1 MVTVAPLGTH
11 SCMVCMLLTTMELPD
26 VVLMAASIVGFIAL
40 CKPLVGLVK
49 WVWAMFLRPPKN
61 LKEYGSWALVTGS
74 TDGIGKAMAF
84 ELASK
89 GLSLVLVGRNPSK
102 LKAVSNEIR
111 ERHGEQVEV
120 KSIVIDFAKFS
131 GEEIAA
137 FIKEGIEGTDV
148 GVLINNVGLAYPYA
162 RFFHEVDLELMGS
175 VMRVNIEGATWVT
188 RSVLPGML
196 EKKKGAII
204 NICSG
209 SVLLPSYPLVT
220 LYVAAKAYM
229 AMLSKSINL
238 EYQQYGIDVQ
248 CQFPLLVATKMAFI
262 KRSSFFV
269 PSPET
274 FSKASIRWFGYEHV
288 CVPYWPHCVQW
299 CLLRLLPNALWDW
312 CVLRHFLGVRK
323 RALVKAYKNNVVNQK
338 NP

>member
-1 MVTVAPLGTH
+1 
-11 SCMVCMLLTTMELPD
+11 MELPD
-26 VVLMAASIVGFIAL
+26 FVLMAASIVGFIAL

-49 WVWAMFLRPPKN
+49 WVWAMFSRPPKN

-89 GLSLVLVGRNPSK
+89 GLSLVLVGQNPSK
-102 LKAVSNEIR
+102 LKAVSNKIR

-137 FIKEGIEGTDV
+137 FIKEGIEGIDV
-148 GVLINNVGLAYPYA
+148 GVLINNVGLSYPYA

-188 RSVLPGML
+188 RSVLPRML

-220 LYVAAKAYM
+220 LYVAAKAYI
-229 AMLSKSINL
+229 AMLSKSLNL
-238 EYQQYGIDVQ
+238 EYQQYGIAVQ
-248 CQFPLLVATKMAFI
+248 CQRHSARQAYGGLDMSMYVCPIGHIVCSGAFYVYYRMHYGI
-262 KRSSFFV
+262 GVSCD
-269 PSPET
+269 T
-274 FSKASIRWFGYEHV
+274 
-288 CVPYWPHCVQW
+288 
-299 CLLRLLPNALWDW
+299 
-312 CVLRHFLGVRK
+312 FLGCEREDWRMPTRK
-323 RALVKAYKNNVVNQK
+323 MG
-338 NP
+338 

>member
-1 MVTVAPLGTH
+1 
-11 SCMVCMLLTTMELPD
+11 MELPD
-26 VVLMAASIVGFIAL
+26 FLLTAASIVGFIAI

-102 LKAVSNEIR
+102 LKAVSSEIR

-137 FIKEGIEGTDV
+137 FIKEGIEGIDV
-148 GVLINNVGLAYPYA
+148 GVLINNVGLSYPYA
-162 RFFHEVDLELMGS
+162 
-175 VMRVNIEGATWVT
+175 

-196 EKKKGAII
+196 QKKKGAII

-220 LYVAAKAYM
+220 LYVAAKAYI
-229 AMLSKSINL
+229 AMLSKSLNL
-238 EYQQYGIDVQ
+238 EYQQYGIAVQ
-248 CQFPLLVATKMAFI
+248 CQRHSARQAYGGLDMSMYVCPIGHIVCSGAFYVYYRMHYGI
-262 KRSSFFV
+262 GVSCD
-269 PSPET
+269 T
-274 FSKASIRWFGYEHV
+274 
-288 CVPYWPHCVQW
+288 
-299 CLLRLLPNALWDW
+299 
-312 CVLRHFLGVRK
+312 FLGWRK
-323 RALVKAYKNNVVNQK
+323 RGLANAYKKNGVNQK

>member
-1 MVTVAPLGTH
+1 
-11 SCMVCMLLTTMELPD
+11 MELPD

-120 KSIVIDFAKFS
+120 KSI
-131 GEEIAA
+131 EIAA

-162 RFFHEVDLELMGS
+162 R
-175 VMRVNIEGATWVT
+175 RK
-188 RSVLPGML
+188 R
-196 EKKKGAII
+196 AII

-248 CQFPLLVATKMAFI
+248 CQKNPYVDALLNYMSPDPKEKKGTEFIWNGGEPLQM
-262 KRSSFFV
+262 
-269 PSPET
+269 
-274 FSKASIRWFGYEHV
+274 
-288 CVPYWPHCVQW
+288 
-299 CLLRLLPNALWDW
+299 
-312 CVLRHFLGVRK
+312 VLEV
-323 RALVKAYKNNVVNQK
+323 ALV
-338 NP
+338 